1 MFPLWFLTL
10 HNLKEC
16 NKNKTTDATF
26 LEQPYFSQQIH
37 HSKKLFSIPEVAEED
52 GEYSELLYKQGLG
65 MPYKKKSTI
74 ARDSRPP
81 RPYNQDQQHNFWY
94 PAKHRISG
102 MEDFTAD
109 DKGCKYSRSLSR
121 SPDSGLDCGSE
132 EEESRFT
139 FRYTCDS
146 VSANVASSCCADTA
160 DCSCRKSMR
169 PLLARRKTLTRQTS
183 IEEDFGDLGSSFVEP
198 RSEQVKSSYE
208 KKYETQKC
216 NRTDNLSNEDIQ
228 GGWKNDL
235 KMADSRA
242 AGPLAKSSHRDAE
255 DSLVCEVNL
264 PSNICLPNQ
273 FSFSCF
279 FFFFFPPELIFRVHP
294 LDLSAAFFSFFSSPF
309 ISLYYSGFCFTV
321 IFYVMLKSV

>member
-1 MFPLWFLTL
+1 MFPVWFLTL

-16 NKNKTTDATF
+16 DKNKTTEATF
-26 LEQPYFSQQIH
+26 LEQPDFSQQIH

-65 MPYKKKSTI
+65 MPYKKNPTI

-94 PAKHRISG
+94 AAKHRISG
-102 MEDFTAD
+102 MEDFAGD

-139 FRYTCDS
+139 FRYGCDS
-146 VSANVASSCCADTA
+146 VSANVASICCAETA
-160 DCSCRKSMR
+160 NCSCRKSMR

-183 IEEDFGDLGSSFVEP
+183 IEEDFGDLGPSFEEP
-198 RSEQVKSSYE
+198 RNEQVKPSYE
-208 KKYETQKC
+208 KKYEAQRC
-216 NRTDNLSNEDIQ
+216 NRTDNLSNEEVE
-228 GGWKNDL
+228 GGWKTDL

-242 AGPLAKSSHRDAE
+242 AGPLAKPSHRDAE
-255 DSLVCEVNL
+255 DSLVCEINL

-273 FSFSCF
+273 SVFFLLLLFSVFLFLF
-279 FFFFFPPELIFRVHP
+279 F
-294 LDLSAAFFSFFSSPF
+294 LS
-309 ISLYYSGFCFTV
+309 
-321 IFYVMLKSV
+321 

>member
-1 MFPLWFLTL
+1 
-10 HNLKEC
+10 
-16 NKNKTTDATF
+16 
-26 LEQPYFSQQIH
+26 
-37 HSKKLFSIPEVAEED
+37 
-52 GEYSELLYKQGLG
+52 
-65 MPYKKKSTI
+65 MPYKKNPTI

-102 MEDFTAD
+102 MEDFAAD

-132 EEESRFT
+132 EEESRFN

-146 VSANVASSCCADTA
+146 VSANVASSCCAETA
-160 DCSCRKSMR
+160 NCSCRKSMR

-183 IEEDFGDLGSSFVEP
+183 IEEDFGDLGPSFVEP
-198 RSEQVKSSYE
+198 RSEQVKPSYE

-228 GGWKNDL
+228 GGWKTDL
-235 KMADSRA
+235 KMADARA
-242 AGPLAKSSHRDAE
+242 AGLLAKPSHRDAE
-255 DSLVCEVNL
+255 DSLVCEINL

-273 FSFSCF
+273 SVF
-279 FFFFFPPELIFRVHP
+279 FLSFFFFPFLFFFSELIFRVHP
-294 LDLSAAFFSFFSSPF
+294 LDLSATFFLLFFFLP
-309 ISLYYSGFCFTV
+309 IHFC
-321 IFYVMLKSV
+321 L

>member
-1 MFPLWFLTL
+1 MFAIALKLILSLFFFLLPFPSHFIFVTHYLFPVWFLTL

-16 NKNKTTDATF
+16 DKNKTTEATF
-26 LEQPYFSQQIH
+26 LEQPDFSQQIH

-65 MPYKKKSTI
+65 MPYKKNPTI

-94 PAKHRISG
+94 AAKHRISG
-102 MEDFTAD
+102 MEDFAGD

-139 FRYTCDS
+139 FRYACDS
-146 VSANVASSCCADTA
+146 VSANVASSCCAETA
-160 DCSCRKSMR
+160 NCSCRKSLR

-183 IEEDFGDLGSSFVEP
+183 IEEDFGDLGPSFEEP
-198 RSEQVKSSYE
+198 RNEQVKPSYE
-208 KKYETQKC
+208 KKYEAHRC
-216 NRTDNLSNEDIQ
+216 NRTDNLSNEEVQ
-228 GGWKNDL
+228 GGWKTNL

-242 AGPLAKSSHRDAE
+242 AGPLAKPSHRDAE
-255 DSLVCEVNL
+255 DSLVCEINL

-273 FSFSCF
+273 SVFFLLLLFFLF
-279 FFFFFPPELIFRVHP
+279 FFFFFF
-294 LDLSAAFFSFFSSPF
+294 
-309 ISLYYSGFCFTV
+309 
-321 IFYVMLKSV
+321 